1 MSWAEIKKAV
11 NSDLNVPLNHLL
23 WINDICIFGED
34 GYVLK
39 NETLVNDLL
48 KGTLVHNSVM
58 AISEILK
65 LYPQKITLFDLNN
78 DSLIDN
84 ILRIEKTVNA
94 VYSNSMAANVFLSN
108 NNVKSKIAKNNKY
121 VNQLL
126 EYDNLIDIL
135 KSDSYFIKEL
145 LNSDFSDK
153 LTKYSSYNKDCLVLG
168 VKPESSDNVN
178 SYISV
183 LAYGIPLSEGFYK
196 INDKKNGV
204 FIDLGNVSKFNDTI
218 YSVFHRA
225 PIKFTNIRSSN
236 NRFIYIYKL

>member
-84 ILRIEKTVNA
+84 ILRLEKAANA

-145 LNSDFSDK
+145 LNSDFSYK
-153 LTKYSSYNKDCLVLG
+153 LTKNSSYNKDCLVLG

-178 SYISV
+178 SYIQV
-183 LAYGIPLSEGFYK
+183 LTHGTPFSEGFYK

-225 PIKFTNIRSSN
+225 PIKFTNILSSN
-236 NRFIYIYKL
+236 DRFIYIYKL